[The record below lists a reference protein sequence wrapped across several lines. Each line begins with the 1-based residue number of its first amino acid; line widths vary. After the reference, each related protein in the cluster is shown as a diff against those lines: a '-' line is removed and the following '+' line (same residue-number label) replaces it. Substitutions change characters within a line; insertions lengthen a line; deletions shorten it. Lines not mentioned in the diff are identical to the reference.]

1 MKIKITILLSGLLA
15 AAAFSGCTA
24 EGDMP
29 SAQPLTAIR
38 AVNAGLSGV
47 SSRSQ
52 VGGIADDGSLV
63 MQWSPG
69 DRIGVFGASQS
80 NVCFTSANETAAD
93 ETTFSYSGTFS
104 ATPSTAYYP
113 YTEGAADAAAV
124 PVNIPA
130 VQTYSDVT
138 SVAVYDFKA
147 SSSAERQSDGSY
159 RMRFRS
165 MVTLLRL
172 QIDLSAVSGLAAD
185 ETLLSIGMTA
195 GTGSLSGAFTCDLN
209 NPDAGLTPVDAAATL
224 TVDMAGRPAL
234 SRQVTAYAVAAPGC
248 TVGTKLDFVITTD
261 RHVATFTATLLGTM
275 EGGAFYDVPLN
286 ATVLANNSAVIK
298 DVEEPD
304 EPAEETANCYM
315 ITTAGEHSFYARQ
328 IGNGDKGIIPGA
340 GFHVT
345 SSKINPKSAKVLWQD
360 TQGFIDEGSVRL
372 ADDGRVHY
380 TAARNTGNA
389 LIAVYS
395 GDGCTG
401 DILWSWH
408 IWGTGDTLPQ
418 DNVITTKSGSSFTIM
433 DRNLGAFPSTEDER
447 LQTSRT
453 DEAERKVCSY
463 MLYQWGRKDPI
474 PNSDVYYVDGVATD
488 IASSYPVWQPA
499 TLTDATI
506 AASVLRPGYIINKPA
521 VGDCSSWLGEDN
533 RLLWGDS
540 SQKTVTDGGWTDVKT
555 IYDPSPVGYRVAN
568 SATFTRFITPDR
580 TDIQMKGVTGF
591 RTIDGVTVP
600 NLTNDYIQCIVSTE
614 MSGTTEYWL
623 PKGIHRNRI
632 GFACNTS
639 DNTSKIFGYGIYFRQ
654 TGDDTEGGYYPM
666 GGCRFPNPSG
676 KRSDYALNS
685 YLWLS
690 TSDINDYSA
699 MSMHFYH
706 FYWLTGSGNY
716 TEPDKGLSGTGYNAG
731 VVGTVKTKYSSYNL
745 NAYGVRCVRDGS
757 TSGSTGGNSYDSS
770 YTDKGVGFGV
780 E

>member
-38 AVNAGLSGV
+38 AVNTGLSGV

-104 ATPSTAYYP
+104 GTPSTAYYP
-113 YTEGAADAAAV
+113 YTEGAADAAAG

-138 SVAVYDFKA
+138 SVAAYDFKA

-185 ETLLSIGMTA
+185 ETLLSIRMTA

-286 ATVLANNSAVIK
+286 ATVLANNGAVIK
-298 DVEEPD
+298 DVDEPD

-328 IGNGDKGIIPGA
+328 IGNGD
-340 GFHVT
+340 
-345 SSKINPKSAKVLWQD
+345 
-360 TQGFIDEGSVRL
+360 
-372 ADDGRVHY
+372 
-380 TAARNTGNA
+380 
-389 LIAVYS
+389 
-395 GDGCTG
+395 GCTG

-408 IWGTGDTLPQ
+408 IWGTGDTLPH

-433 DRNLGAFPSTEDER
+433 DRNLGAFLSTEDER
-447 LQTSRT
+447 LQTVRT

-499 TLTDATI
+499 TLTEATI

-600 NLTNDYIQCIVSTE
+600 NLTYDYIQCIVSTE
-614 MSGTTEYWL
+614 MSGTTERWL

-639 DNTSKIFGYGIYFRQ
+639 DNKSKIFGYGIYFRQ
-654 TGDDTEGGYYPM
+654 TEDDTEGGYYPM

-699 MSMHFYH
+699 MSMHLYH

>member
-93 ETTFSYSGTFS
+93 ETTFSYTGTFS
-104 ATPSTAYYP
+104 GTPSTAYYP
-113 YTEGAADAAAV
+113 YTEGAADVAAV

-130 VQTYSDVT
+130 VQTYSDVA
-138 SVAVYDFKA
+138 SVAAYDFKA

-209 NPDAGLTPVDAAATL
+209 NPDADLTPVDAAATL

-248 TVGTKLDFVITTD
+248 TGGTKLDFVITTD
-261 RHVATFTATLLGTM
+261 RHVATFTAALLGTM

-286 ATVLANNSAVIK
+286 ATVLANNGAVIK
-298 DVEEPD
+298 DVDEPD

-372 ADDGRVHY
+372 ADDGRVYY
-380 TAARNTGNA
+380 TATGNTGNA

-408 IWGTGDTLPQ
+408 IWGTGDTLPA
-418 DNVITTKSGSSFTIM
+418 DEEVTNYNGAAFMMM
-433 DRNLGAFPSTEDER
+433 DRPLGAHSA
-447 LQTSRT
+447 TSYLAT
-453 DEAERKVCSY
+453 
-463 MLYQWGRKDPI
+463 LYQWGRKDPI
-474 PNSDVYYVDGVATD
+474 PNSLKYYVDGKETAIETT
-488 IASSYPVWQPA
+488 YPVYNVESSTIVTGIENPGALIRLSSQPE
-499 TLTDATI
+499 
-506 AASVLRPGYIINKPA
+506 N
-521 VGDCSSWLGEDN
+521 WLSTQN
-533 RLLWGDS
+533 NLLWGDNNLKDAYTWKYPNYLDDAS
-540 SQKTVTDGGWTDVKT
+540 ADETKGWTDVKT
-555 IYDPSPVGYRVAN
+555 IYDPSPAGYRVA
-568 SATFTRFITPDR
+568 SKFAW
-580 TDIQMKGVTGF
+580 TGF
-591 RTIDGVTVP
+591 VNNYRG
-600 NLTNDYIQCIVSTE
+600 TNASV
-614 MSGTTEYWL
+614 
-623 PKGIHRNRI
+623 
-632 GFACNTS
+632 S
-639 DNTSKIFGYGIYFRQ
+639 DNYRLDYVNYVKY
-654 TGDDTEGGYYPM
+654 DGGFWFKKNTTDAVGTFYPM
-666 GGCRFPNPSG
+666 VGSRGSADGSLWVGGNAPCCT
-676 KRSDYALNS
+676 L
-685 YLWLS
+685 
-690 TSDINDYSA
+690 
-699 MSMHFYH
+699 
-706 FYWLTGSGNY
+706 NY
-716 TEPDKGLSGTGYNAG
+716 TAYYWSSAPQKNAHNAQCLSIGSYTAG
-731 VVGTVKTKYSSYNL
+731 SKATVVDALHFSYMT
-745 NAYGVRCVRDGS
+745 NAYSVRCVRDGS

>member
-1 MKIKITILLSGLLA
+1 
-15 AAAFSGCTA
+15 
-24 EGDMP
+24 
-29 SAQPLTAIR
+29 
-38 AVNAGLSGV
+38 
-47 SSRSQ
+47 
-52 VGGIADDGSLV
+52 
-63 MQWSPG
+63 
-69 DRIGVFGASQS
+69 
-80 NVCFTSANETAAD
+80 
-93 ETTFSYSGTFS
+93 
-104 ATPSTAYYP
+104 
-113 YTEGAADAAAV
+113 
-124 PVNIPA
+124 
-130 VQTYSDVT
+130 
-138 SVAVYDFKA
+138 
-147 SSSAERQSDGSY
+147 
-159 RMRFRS
+159 
-165 MVTLLRL
+165 
-172 QIDLSAVSGLAAD
+172 
-185 ETLLSIGMTA
+185 
-195 GTGSLSGAFTCDLN
+195 
-209 NPDAGLTPVDAAATL
+209 
-224 TVDMAGRPAL
+224 
-234 SRQVTAYAVAAPGC
+234 
-248 TVGTKLDFVITTD
+248 
-261 RHVATFTATLLGTM
+261 
-275 EGGAFYDVPLN
+275 
-286 ATVLANNSAVIK
+286 
-298 DVEEPD
+298 
-304 EPAEETANCYM
+304 
-315 ITTAGEHSFYARQ
+315 
-328 IGNGDKGIIPGA
+328 
-340 GFHVT
+340 
-345 SSKINPKSAKVLWQD
+345 
-360 TQGFIDEGSVRL
+360 
-372 ADDGRVHY
+372 
-380 TAARNTGNA
+380 
-389 LIAVYS
+389 
-395 GDGCTG
+395 
-401 DILWSWH
+401 
-408 IWGTGDTLPQ
+408 
-418 DNVITTKSGSSFTIM
+418 M
-433 DRNLGAFPSTEDER
+433 DRNLGAFLSTEDER
-447 LQTSRT
+447 LQTVRT

-499 TLTDATI
+499 TLTEATI

-568 SATFTRFITPDR
+568 STTFTRFITPDR

-600 NLTNDYIQCIVSTE
+600 NLTYDYIQCIVSTE
-614 MSGTTEYWL
+614 MSGTTERWL

-639 DNTSKIFGYGIYFRQ
+639 DNKSKIFGYGIYFRQ
-654 TGDDTEGGYYPM
+654 TEDDTEGGYYPM

-699 MSMHFYH
+699 MSMHLYH

-757 TSGSTGGNSYDSS
+757 TGGNSYDSS

>member
-38 AVNAGLSGV
+38 AVNTGLSGV

-104 ATPSTAYYP
+104 GTPSTAYYP

-138 SVAVYDFKA
+138 SVAAYDFKA

-185 ETLLSIGMTA
+185 ETLLSIRMTA
-195 GTGSLSGAFTCDLN
+195 GTGSLSGA
-209 NPDAGLTPVDAAATL
+209 
-224 TVDMAGRPAL
+224 
-234 SRQVTAYAVAAPGC
+234 
-248 TVGTKLDFVITTD
+248 
-261 RHVATFTATLLGTM
+261 FTATLLGTM

-286 ATVLANNSAVIK
+286 ATVLANNGAVIK
-298 DVEEPD
+298 DVDEPD

-372 ADDGRVHY
+372 ADDGRVYY
-380 TAARNTGNA
+380 TATGNTGNA

-408 IWGTGDTLPQ
+408 IWGTGDTLPH

-433 DRNLGAFPSTEDER
+433 DRNLGAFLSTEDER
-447 LQTSRT
+447 LQTVRT

-499 TLTDATI
+499 TLTEATI

-600 NLTNDYIQCIVSTE
+600 NLTYDYIQCIVSTE
-614 MSGTTEYWL
+614 MSGTTERWL

-639 DNTSKIFGYGIYFRQ
+639 DNKSKIFGYGIYFRQ
-654 TGDDTEGGYYPM
+654 TEDDTEGGYYPM

-699 MSMHFYH
+699 MSMHLYH

>member
-1 MKIKITILLSGLLA
+1 
-15 AAAFSGCTA
+15 
-24 EGDMP
+24 
-29 SAQPLTAIR
+29 
-38 AVNAGLSGV
+38 
-47 SSRSQ
+47 
-52 VGGIADDGSLV
+52 
-63 MQWSPG
+63 
-69 DRIGVFGASQS
+69 
-80 NVCFTSANETAAD
+80 
-93 ETTFSYSGTFS
+93 
-104 ATPSTAYYP
+104 
-113 YTEGAADAAAV
+113 
-124 PVNIPA
+124 
-130 VQTYSDVT
+130 
-138 SVAVYDFKA
+138 
-147 SSSAERQSDGSY
+147 
-159 RMRFRS
+159 
-165 MVTLLRL
+165 
-172 QIDLSAVSGLAAD
+172 
-185 ETLLSIGMTA
+185 
-195 GTGSLSGAFTCDLN
+195 
-209 NPDAGLTPVDAAATL
+209 
-224 TVDMAGRPAL
+224 MAGRPAL

-248 TVGTKLDFVITTD
+248 TMGTKLDFVITTD

-286 ATVLANNSAVIK
+286 ATVLANNGAVIK
-298 DVEEPD
+298 DVDEPD

-372 ADDGRVHY
+372 ADDGRVYY
-380 TAARNTGNA
+380 TATGNTGNA

-408 IWGTGDTLPQ
+408 IWGTGDTLPH

-433 DRNLGAFPSTEDER
+433 DRNLGAFLSTEDER
-447 LQTSRT
+447 LQTVRT

-499 TLTDATI
+499 TLTEATI

-600 NLTNDYIQCIVSTE
+600 NLTYDYIQCIVSTE
-614 MSGTTEYWL
+614 MSGTTERWL

-639 DNTSKIFGYGIYFRQ
+639 DNKSKIFGYGIYFRQ
-654 TGDDTEGGYYPM
+654 TEDDTEGGYYPM

-699 MSMHFYH
+699 MSMHLYH